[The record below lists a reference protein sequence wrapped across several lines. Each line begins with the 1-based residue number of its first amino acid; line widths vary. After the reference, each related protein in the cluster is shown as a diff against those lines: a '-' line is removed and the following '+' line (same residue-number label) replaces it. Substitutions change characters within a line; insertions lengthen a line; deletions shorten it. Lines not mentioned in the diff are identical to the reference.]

1 MTFNRRALLTGAVA
15 LPLAAEVLAGT
26 AQAQASGATDEKVVA
41 LWPGDAPGSEGVTA
55 TEIFTDTREKP
66 EQPNRS
72 ITGVRVPDLRIRRP
86 ANPNGA
92 AMLVVP
98 GGGFRNL
105 AYDKEGHEIAAWLLS
120 LGFVTGVLKYRL
132 PNDGWK
138 AGIDVAVQDCQRAL
152 RLLRQELG
160 AGKAKEAKVGVM
172 GFSAGGYLAAALATR
187 FTEKLDGDVDT
198 ASTLSAR
205 PDFAALV
212 YPLFGGGPVP
222 SLAEKVTAEASP
234 AFIVHASDD
243 PKAPVAGSLGATSR
257 LIALKVPVEL
267 HLYERGGHGFALR
280 RPPCETWPG
289 LFDAWAKARL
299 RA

>member
-1 MTFNRRALLTGAVA
+1 MGINRRNLLTGAVT
-15 LPLAAEVLAGT
+15 LGVAAEVLAAS
-26 AQAQASGATDEKVVA
+26 AQAQASGAADEKVVR
-41 LWPGDAPGSEGVTA
+41 LWPGDAPGGEGVTVSE
-55 TEIFTDTREKP
+55 TFTDNREKP
-66 EQPNRS
+66 EHINRS
-72 ITGVRVPDLRIRRP
+72 ITGVRVPDLRIRHP
-86 ANPNGA
+86 QTPNGA
-92 AMLVVP
+92 AMLVLP

-132 PNDGWK
+132 PMDGWK
-138 AGIDVAVQDCQRAL
+138 AGIDVAVQDCQRAM

-160 AGKAKEAKVGVM
+160 AGKVGVM

-187 FTEKLDGDVDT
+187 FNEKLDGDIDA
-198 ASTLSAR
+198 ASALSAR

-212 YPLFGGGPVP
+212 YPAFGGGPVP
-222 SLAEKVTAEASP
+222 NLADKVTAETSP

-243 PKAPVAGSLGATSR
+243 LKAPVAGSLGATNR
-257 LIALKVPVEL
+257 LMALKVPVEL

-289 LFDAWAKARL
+289 LFDAWSKARL
-299 RA
+299 KA

>member
-1 MTFNRRALLTGAVA
+1 MTFNRRALLAGAVA
-15 LPLAAEVLAGT
+15 LPLAAEVMTGS
-26 AQAQASGATDEKVVA
+26 AQAQASGAADEKVVL
-41 LWPGDAPGSEGVTA
+41 LWPGEAPGGEGVTA
-55 TEIFTDTREKP
+55 TETFTDNREKP
-66 EQPNRS
+66 DQINRS
-72 ITGVRVPDLRIRRP
+72 ISGVRVPDLRIRHP
-86 ANPNGA
+86 QTPNGA
-92 AMLVVP
+92 AMLVIP

-138 AGIDVAVQDCQRAL
+138 AGIDVAVQDCQRAM

-160 AGKAKEAKVGVM
+160 TGKVGVM
-172 GFSAGGYLAAALATR
+172 GFSAGGYLGAALATR
-187 FTEKLDGDVDT
+187 FNEKLDGDVDA
-198 ASTLSAR
+198 ASGLSAR

-212 YPLFGGGPVP
+212 YPAFGGGGVP
-222 SLAEKVTAEASP
+222 MLTDKVTVETSP

-243 PKAPVAGSLGATSR
+243 PKAPPAGSLGATAKLMS
-257 LIALKVPVEL
+257 LKVPVEL
-267 HLYERGGHGFALR
+267 HMYERGGHGFALR

-299 RA
+299 KG